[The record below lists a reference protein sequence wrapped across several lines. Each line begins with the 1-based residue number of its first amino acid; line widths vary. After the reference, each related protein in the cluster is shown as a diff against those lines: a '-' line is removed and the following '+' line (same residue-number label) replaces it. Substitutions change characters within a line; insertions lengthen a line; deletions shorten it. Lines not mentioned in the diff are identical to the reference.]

1 MEISICRHV
10 FLSQLKFTYK
20 TLLIAITN
28 YNNNYGVRWVDSDHF
43 IRYINVQS
51 LCCTPETI
59 LCQ

>member
-43 IRYINVQS
+43 IRYINV
-51 LCCTPETI
+51 
-59 LCQ
+59 